1 MKSVFKDIRKEKLD
15 KMTDEQV
22 WRVAMDYG
30 KGSEL
35 WVDKMYNLID
45 FESGSFTK
53 EFLQK
58 NYPEAKK
65 VVEYLEANGL
75 PHNDLH
81 WWNYMVWNDG
91 KLYLI
96 DFWKPS
102 K

>member
-1 MKSVFKDIRKEKLD
+1 
-15 KMTDEQV
+15 MTDEQV

-81 WWNYMVWNDG
+81 
-91 KLYLI
+91 
-96 DFWKPS
+96 
-102 K
+102 